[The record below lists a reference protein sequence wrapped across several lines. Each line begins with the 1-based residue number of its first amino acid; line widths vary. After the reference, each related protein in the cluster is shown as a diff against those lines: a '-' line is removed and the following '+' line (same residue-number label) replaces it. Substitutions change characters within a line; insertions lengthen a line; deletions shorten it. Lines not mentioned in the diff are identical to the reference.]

1 MLTNKNYSKGIMA
14 YEQSKYNVQYDKKL
28 LFDVVCANLAH
39 KVLTQS
45 FVELT
50 NEEREKL
57 EHLINK

>member
-1 MLTNKNYSKGIMA
+1 MA

-50 NEEREKL
+50 DEEREKL